1 MVKPALIGHPTSKN
15 LEPLRRGEIRFEWK
29 DRQQHES
36 PLRVFDICCPGTR
49 GMPLVRLTVSPTRLG
64 GWAKMATVVL
74 RRITNPNVLSIHI
87 IPIIQA
93 KNEARLKD
101 LEGRAGT
108 GAGRRDRPL
117 AGAGGEL
124 SATLFLLSGYPLF
137 FWHRK
142 CVRVPDGVVHGF
154 GDRGPELGR
163 AARQQGRWEIIT
175 KFTRCRSDW
184 MVRENERFRT
194 SPLEPP
200 QNLNAGQ
207 L

>member
-1 MVKPALIGHPTSKN
+1 MQIFFGLFS
-15 LEPLRRGEIRFEWK
+15 
-29 DRQQHES
+29 
-36 PLRVFDICCPGTR
+36 
-49 GMPLVRLTVSPTRLG
+49 
-64 GWAKMATVVL
+64 
-74 RRITNPNVLSIHI
+74 I
-87 IPIIQA
+87 IPIFQA
-93 KNEARLKD
+93 QNEARLKD
-101 LEGRAGT
+101 LEGRVGT
-108 GAGRRDRPL
+108 GAREEGQTSGRGWRGVIGDIISSFRIP
-117 AGAGGEL
+117 
-124 SATLFLLSGYPLF
+124 SI

-163 AARQQGRWEIIT
+163 AARQQGRREIIT

-207 L
+207 LCVCLRPRGGCALRREAWGDWLVREACCTREEVNCCSRSVSPDRSTWIPSCEGRV